1 MPPLRTEED
10 RKALIKAVL
19 NRTIDVLVSDHQPQD
34 EESKNLEFDL
44 ADFGIIN
51 LQTAFAVAN
60 TILSNELETLID
72 AFANKPREILQLPQT
87 SIQENQVAELTIFDP
102 QENFVFTSDNNLS
115 LSHNSPLFNI
125 TLKGKVIGI
134 VNKEKTFF
142 NKNTQKT
149 SNLA

>member
-1 MPPLRTEED
+1 M
-10 RKALIKAVL
+10 
-19 NRTIDVLVSDHQPQD
+19 
-34 EESKNLEFDL
+34 
-44 ADFGIIN
+44 
-51 LQTAFAVAN
+51 AN

>member
-10 RKALIKAVL
+10 RKALIKAVI

-87 SIQENQVAELTIFDP
+87 SIQENQVAELTIFDHKKI
-102 QENFVFTSDNNLS
+102 LYS
-115 LSHNSPLFNI
+115 LLIIIYLYLIILLYLISH
-125 TLKGKVIGI
+125 
-134 VNKEKTFF
+134 
-142 NKNTQKT
+142 
-149 SNLA
+149 

>member
-60 TILSNELETLID
+60 TILFNELETLVD

-125 TLKGKVIGI
+125 TLKGRVIGI